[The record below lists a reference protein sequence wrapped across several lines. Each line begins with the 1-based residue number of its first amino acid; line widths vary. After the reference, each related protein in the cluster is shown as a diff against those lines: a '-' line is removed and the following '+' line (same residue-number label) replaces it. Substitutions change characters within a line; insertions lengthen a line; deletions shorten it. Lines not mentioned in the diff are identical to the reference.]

1 MCHVDKKSYAAQRT
15 SRENGKIQRKHNRP
29 ISFMKSTVVSVS
41 EFLCQKFQ
49 LDFPSDD
56 DSEVGSPGVVWG
68 PVLVT

>member
-1 MCHVDKKSYAAQRT
+1 
-15 SRENGKIQRKHNRP
+15 
-29 ISFMKSTVVSVS
+29 MKSTVVSVS